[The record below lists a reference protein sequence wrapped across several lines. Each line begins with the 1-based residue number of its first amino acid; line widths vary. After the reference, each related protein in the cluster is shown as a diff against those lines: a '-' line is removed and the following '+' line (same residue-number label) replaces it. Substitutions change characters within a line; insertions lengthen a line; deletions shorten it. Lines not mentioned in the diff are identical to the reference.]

1 MAPPPEGTR
10 WPGLGYGI
18 RSFRQVLSDAIAE
31 LSVTGYVSSEQIE
44 RWVDELKRAAEYE
57 LGPDWHVDAAT
68 RAKLDGLF
76 AKLVERG
83 RISDYVSGVT
93 RFDLSMVRPQ
103 LRAELDRRTIAAAD
117 LIKLHRREAVERTLQ
132 RFRGW
137 ATAIPPGGDGTIDKR
152 ETRTSIGKSMAQLNF
167 ERRRVDIDQGFKLVS
182 NIAEIVAQDQ
192 GAIAAIWHDHGEH
205 DRSYN
210 ARKEHLARSG
220 RLFLV
225 RDSWAI
231 QQGLVRRGSRPY
243 TDEIDKPGQAV
254 FCRCWYQ
261 WITSPRKLPDDVLT
275 RAGQEWVAEGRERFA
290 A

>member
-1 MAPPPEGTR
+1 MPPPEGTR
-10 WPGLGYGI
+10 WPGRGYGL
-18 RSFRQVLSDAIAE
+18 RSFRQVLADAIAE
-31 LSVTGYVSSEQIE
+31 LSITGYVSTEQIE
-44 RWVDELKRAAEYE
+44 RWADELRRAAEYE
-57 LGPDWHVDAAT
+57 LGPDWRVDRET
-68 RAKLDGLF
+68 RAKLDALF
-76 AKLVERG
+76 EKIIDRG
-83 RISDYVSGVT
+83 RITDYVPGVS
-93 RFDLSMVRPQ
+93 RFDLSMVKHA
-103 LRAELDRRTIAAAD
+103 LRAELDRRILAAAD

-152 ETRTSIGKSMAQLNF
+152 ETRASVSKSLRQLGF
-167 ERRRVDIDQGFKLVS
+167 ERRRVDIDQGYKLVS

-205 DRSYN
+205 DKSYN

-220 RLFLV
+220 KLFLV

-231 QQGLVRRGSRPY
+231 REGLVRRGSRPY
-243 TDEIDKPGQAV
+243 TDDIERPGQAV

-261 WITSPRKLPDDVLT
+261 WITSPRRLPDDCLT
-275 RAGQEWVAEGRERFA
+275 RAGQEWVVAGRERWA

>member
-1 MAPPPEGTR
+1 MPPPEGTR
-10 WPGLGYGI
+10 WPGRGYEL
-18 RSFRQVLSDAIAE
+18 RSFRQVLADAIAE
-31 LSVTGYVSSEQIE
+31 LSITGYVSTEQIE
-44 RWVDELKRAAEYE
+44 RWANELRRAAEYE
-57 LGPDWHVDAAT
+57 LGPDWRVDMDT
-68 RAKLDGLF
+68 RAKLDALF
-76 AKLVERG
+76 AKIVDRG
-83 RISDYVSGVT
+83 RISDYVPGVS
-93 RFDLSMVRPQ
+93 RFDLSMVKPA
-103 LRAELDRRTIAAAD
+103 LRAELDRRILAAAD

-152 ETRTSIGKSMAQLNF
+152 ETRASVSKSLRHLGF
-167 ERRRVDIDQGFKLVS
+167 ERRRVDIDQGYKLVS

-205 DRSYN
+205 DKSYN

-220 RLFLV
+220 KLFLV

-231 QQGLVRRGSRPY
+231 REGLVRRGSRPY
-243 TDEIDKPGQAV
+243 VDDIERPGQAV

-261 WITSPRKLPDDVLT
+261 WITSPRRLPDDCLT
-275 RAGQEWVAEGRERFA
+275 RAGQEWVSAGRERWA